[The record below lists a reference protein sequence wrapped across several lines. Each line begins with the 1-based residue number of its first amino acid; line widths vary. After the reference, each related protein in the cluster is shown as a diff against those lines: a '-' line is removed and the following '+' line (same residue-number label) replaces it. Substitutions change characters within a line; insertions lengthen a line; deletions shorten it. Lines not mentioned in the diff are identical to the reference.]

1 LPPLKLLS
9 VELSSFAAAEL
20 QSASEL
26 PQIDHDPK
34 DNNNQTATT
43 TTKEEIVK
51 NEQEKKKELQETEI
65 KKDEECG
72 CCK

>member
-26 PQIDHDPK
+26 PQIDHNPK
-34 DNNNQTATT
+34 DNNNQTA

-51 NEQEKKKELQETEI
+51 NEQEKKKESQETEI